1 MYSSI
6 LFIAYWKSSKNS
18 LSVLLDIYNTLF
30 DFFYDMVEEEPV
42 FWVRVHSEFS
52 GSYPEFK
59 ARYYP
64 LICRHCE
71 NPLCQEACP
80 REAISKRQD
89 GIVII
94 NLETCDGCQSCLI
107 ACPYQIPQLNIKTN
121 KVEMCH
127 FCVHRVEMEKE
138 PMCVLA
144 CPAKAFIFG
153 DLNDKNSEIS
163 KLISSSKTLQ
173 LASDLVSSPSVYLIA
188 SSC

>member
-1 MYSSI
+1 MEKRWGMAI
-6 LFIAYWKSSKNS
+6 KVDRCFGCKICVVACKSENYAQFADTK
-18 LSVLLDIYNTLF
+18 DI
-30 DFFYDMVEEEPV
+30 VEEEPV

-52 GSYPEFK
+52 GSYPEFR

-94 NLETCDGCQSCLI
+94 NQETCDGCQSCLT
-107 ACPYQIPQLNIKTN
+107 ACPYQIPQLNKITN

-127 FCVHRVEMEKE
+127 FCMHRVQMGKK

-144 CPAKAFIFG
+144 CPAKALIFG

-163 KLISSSKTLQ
+163 KLVSSRKTLQ
-173 LASDLVSSPSVYLIA
+173 LAPDPIFRLRFI
-188 SSC
+188 